1 MADSTPSGDTP
12 TASPE
17 GHLDGVGTAPAGFLD
32 AASGQPLNAGGRE
45 ALLAAFDAGWADP
58 ARLYRDGR
66 RAAMLLDAARASVAT
81 ALGKRPTEV
90 SFTSSATTAV
100 HRAILG
106 TLAARPGRLVVSA
119 VEHSAVLRAGDLH
132 ERMGGSVT
140 TVAVNGQGRVD
151 LDAFLD
157 AVHTPG
163 TSLACLQMANHEVGT
178 LQPVEQALAAC
189 RSAGV
194 PLLVDVTHTLGRL
207 EPPEADLL
215 VADAHMWGGPA
226 GVGTFAVSSGTPWR
240 PTGPLDEREGS
251 RNPGPPAVALIV
263 VAARALEWA
272 LAHRDADNVRA
283 LNLTGDIR
291 NELTRRVPGITWLG
305 ESVERVP
312 HLLAF
317 SCLYT
322 DAESLVGGLDA
333 AGFAV
338 SSGSSCVADTQRPSH
353 VLTAM
358 GAPSGGNVRVSLPW
372 GTAVNVP
379 EFAESV
385 EQVVHRIRK
394 DFGALDLPGLTD
406 SP

>member
-1 MADSTPSGDTP
+1 V
-12 TASPE
+12 
-17 GHLDGVGTAPAGFLD
+17 VGTAPSGFLD

-81 ALGKRPTEV
+81 ALGKRPAEV

-132 ERMGGSVT
+132 ERQGGLVT
-140 TVAVNGQGRVD
+140 TVGVDAQGRVD
-151 LDAFLD
+151 LAAFSA

-178 LQPVEQALAAC
+178 LQPVEQAVVAC

-194 PLLVDVTHTLGRL
+194 PLLVDVTHTLGRID
-207 EPPEADLL
+207 PPEADLL

-226 GVGTFAVSSGTPWR
+226 GVGVLVVTSGTHWR

-272 LAHRDADNVRA
+272 LAHRDADNLRA
-283 LNLTGDIR
+283 LTLTDDMR
-291 NELTRRVPGITWLG
+291 NELSTRVPGLTWLG
-305 ESVERVP
+305 ASVERIP
-312 HLLAF
+312 HLITF

-372 GTAVNVP
+372 GTAVKVS
-379 EFAESV
+379 EFATSV
-385 EQVVHRIRK
+385 EQVVHRIRR
-394 DFGALDLPGLTD
+394 DFGALDLPGMLD